1 MCHKICI
8 PSFLGGSL
16 VVSNVSLLPSVHIF
30 VAVLVSEA
38 EGFKGICPAEESL
51 DHGGR
56 GFSALLDVAEL
67 LPKAGLPTDSHP
79 TV

>member
-1 MCHKICI
+1 MHHKISI

-38 EGFKGICPAEESL
+38 ESFKGICPAEESL

-56 GFSALLDVAEL
+56 RLSALLDAEL
-67 LPKAGLPTDSHP
+67 LPKARLPTDFHP